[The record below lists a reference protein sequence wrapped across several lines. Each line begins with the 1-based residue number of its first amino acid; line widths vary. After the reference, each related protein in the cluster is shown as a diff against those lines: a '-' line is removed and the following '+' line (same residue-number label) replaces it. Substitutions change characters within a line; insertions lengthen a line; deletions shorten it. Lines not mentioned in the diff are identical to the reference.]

1 MQGDIEEKKK
11 GRKKKRKFGYYLY
24 AIVILLLTVA
34 NVTIATLLLT
44 YVQGIE
50 VKGNAIG
57 EKSEIISWI
66 KEDPM
71 TSNSLYTWWKFNS
84 GTFKLSYPR
93 YVESMEVK
101 LAAPW
106 KLRVNVQEKQVVG
119 CMLVE
124 NAYVYFDKEGLV
136 LKKQVEYEEG
146 TPLIEGIQVEDTML
160 YEYLKVD
167 NQKVFSYIVN
177 LTEEINHHEELHPDR
192 ITWED
197 ENMNLYFEGVRVNL
211 GKSNYGEK
219 VAQLPAVLPSLKDQR
234 GTLRM
239 EHYTSS
245 NKKFSFE
252 KSIAE

>member
-1 MQGDIEEKKK
+1 MQGDAEEKKSK

-24 AIVILLLTVA
+24 AVVILLLTIT

-44 YVQGIE
+44 YVQNIE
-50 VKGNAIG
+50 VKGNVIG
-57 EKSEIISWI
+57 EKNEIVSWI

-84 GTFKLSYPR
+84 GTFKQSYPC
-93 YVESMEVK
+93 YVENMKVK
-101 LAAPW
+101 LVAPW
-106 KLRVNVQEKQVVG
+106 KIRVTVEEKTIVG
-119 CMLVE
+119 CMMVE
-124 NAYVYFDKEGLV
+124 NAYVYFDHEGLV
-136 LKKQVEYEEG
+136 LKKQTEYEEG
-146 TPLIEGIQVEDTML
+146 VPLIEGIEVEDTKL
-160 YEYLKVD
+160 YKYLEVD
-167 NQKVFSYIVN
+167 NKKVFTYIVN
-177 LTEEINHHEELHPDR
+177 LTEEIEAYKLEPDR

-197 ENMNLYFEGVRVNL
+197 ENMNLYFGGVCVNL

-219 VAQLPAVLPSLKDQR
+219 VAQLPEVLPHLENQK

-252 KSIAE
+252 KSMEE

>member
-1 MQGDIEEKKK
+1 MQGDVEEKKTK
-11 GRKKKRKFGYYLY
+11 GRKKKHKFGYYLY
-24 AIVILLLTVA
+24 AVVILLLTVA
-34 NVTIATLLLT
+34 NVTIATVLLT
-44 YVQGIE
+44 YVQSVE
-50 VKGNAIG
+50 VKGNTIG
-57 EKSEIISWI
+57 EKSEIVSWI

-84 GTFKLSYPR
+84 GTFKISYPR
-93 YVESMEVK
+93 YIENMKVK
-101 LAAPW
+101 LVAPW
-106 KLRVNVQEKQVVG
+106 KIRVDVQEKQVVG
-119 CMLVE
+119 CMLVG

-136 LKKQVEYEEG
+136 LKKQVEYETG
-146 TPLIEGIQVEDTML
+146 IPVIEGIQVEDTML

-167 NQKVFSYIVN
+167 NKKVFSYIVN
-177 LTEEINHHEELHPDR
+177 LTEEIENQKLHPDR

-219 VAQLPAVLPSLKDQR
+219 IAQLPEVLPHLEGQR

-252 KSIAE
+252 KSMEE